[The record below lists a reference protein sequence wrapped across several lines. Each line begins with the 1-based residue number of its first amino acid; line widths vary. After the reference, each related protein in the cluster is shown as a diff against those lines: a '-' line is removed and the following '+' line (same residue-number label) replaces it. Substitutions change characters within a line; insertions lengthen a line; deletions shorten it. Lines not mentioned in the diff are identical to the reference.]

1 MGFDI
6 GIDENLLSRE
16 LEEDGA
22 RQGLDD
28 RDVVVG
34 VHLLHDPAD
43 VSNGQTVE
51 DVQQDDDHQK
61 DEQGENQVAEPVSKL
76 FQEKDASHSKF
87 GFFCHVLVTNED
99 NNEDLIIF
107 FFLSSRKIEIIYCVS
122 IDWKYS
128 QICFSNYGTSEQK
141 PLVNND
147 RPESHPKP
155 NFFRLPTEK

>member
-1 MGFDI
+1 MSHDWHSEKGLPVRFDI
-6 GIDENLLSRE
+6 GIDENLLSRK

-122 IDWKYS
+122 ID
-128 QICFSNYGTSEQK
+128 
-141 PLVNND
+141 
-147 RPESHPKP
+147 
-155 NFFRLPTEK
+155 

>member
-22 RQGLDD
+22 CQGLND

-51 DVQQDDDHQK
+51 DVQQDDDNQK

-87 GFFCHVLVTNED
+87 GFLCHELVTNED
-99 NNEDLIIF
+99 NNENLLIVLFIF
-107 FFLSSRKIEIIYCVS
+107 YLPEKSKLCIVFLLTESTAKAVLAITEPLNNNHLSTTTVLNPTQTHFF
-122 IDWKYS
+122 
-128 QICFSNYGTSEQK
+128 QIT
-141 PLVNND
+141 
-147 RPESHPKP
+147 H
-155 NFFRLPTEK
+155 